1 MPNPRLAARYAKSL
15 IDLSTEKGQ
24 LEQVYADM
32 LYLQAVGKSSREF
45 LNLLRSPVIKAGK
58 KESILNAITKDKIS
72 DLTAAFNKLLLNK
85 GRESDLPEIVTAFV
99 EQYNS
104 IKGIHK
110 VKITTAVPVGDDV
123 INGLVNKVKASTGL
137 ENIEVEAKVDESL
150 IGGFVL
156 EFNNNLV
163 DASILRDLR
172 DVKKQFANNEFIH
185 NIR

>member
-15 IDLSTEKGQ
+15 IDLSTERGQ
-24 LEQVYADM
+24 LEQVYNDM
-32 LYLQAVGKSSREF
+32 QYLQAVGKSSREF
-45 LNLLRSPVIKAGK
+45 VTLLRSPVVKADK
-58 KESILNAITKDKIS
+58 KESILNAITAGKIS
-72 DLTAAFNKLLLNK
+72 DLTTAFNKLLLTK
-85 GRESDLPEIVTAFV
+85 GRESDLPEIVAAFI
-99 EQYNS
+99 EQYNA

-110 VKITTAVPVGDDV
+110 VKITTAVPVSQDV
-123 INGLVNKVKASTGL
+123 TNNLVNKVKAATGL
-137 ENIEVEAKVDESL
+137 EKFEVEAKVDESL